1 MVPAQSN
8 HDVAKYTTDELLFM
22 VPETLGLRSF
32 FEGITRCLLQDRTR
46 IAMM

>member
-8 HDVAKYTTDELLFM
+8 HLVAKHTTDELLFM
-22 VPETLGLRSF
+22 VPEKFGLRSF
-32 FEGITRCLLQDRTR
+32 FEGITRSLLDERTR